1 MGFQEKKDKEVT
13 VACLDHQ
20 ERKETRVQ
28 PVSLDFQAWTAYL
41 VTQGLL
47 DPEANLVWTAT
58 MAHEGI
64 PAIQEKEEP
73 LAQAAPLVSLG
84 EREKKE
90 DRWSSQVAL
99 KVFRENVG
107 TQDHPA
113 YQDLGV
119 NKDQQG
125 PWGMQVHQG

>member
-1 MGFQEKKDKEVT
+1 M
-13 VACLDHQ
+13 AHLDHQ

-28 PVSLDFQAWTAYL
+28 LVSLGFQVWMVYL

-58 MAHEGI
+58 MAHAVI
-64 PAIQEKEEP
+64 RAIQEKEE
-73 LAQAAPLVSLG
+73 LQAQEAPLVSLG
-84 EREKKE
+84 KMERKE
-90 DRWSSQVAL
+90 DLCTFLVAL
-99 KVFRENVG
+99 KVSRETVG

-119 NKDQQG
+119 HKDHQG
-125 PWGMQVHQG
+125 PWGMQAHPG